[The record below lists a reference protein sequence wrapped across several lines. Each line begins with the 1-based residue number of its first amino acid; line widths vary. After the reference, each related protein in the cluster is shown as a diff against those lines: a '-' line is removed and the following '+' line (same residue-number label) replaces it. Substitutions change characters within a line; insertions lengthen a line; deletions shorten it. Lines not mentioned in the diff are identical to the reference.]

1 MKNISDKKINILRV
15 YAHENTVEEV
25 KVFCNDMFEKGYDQY
40 LANIEQKKQQIE
52 KLSEEVKQDERS
64 RKQSKEQYK

>member
-1 MKNISDKKINILRV
+1 M